1 MKDINSGK
9 ELVNKINSFIK
20 NYNFEIIASEGRSEL
35 TRFAESYIHQNVAET
50 NFALT
55 VKVVNKDRVGIVKMN
70 SIDDHIISENIE
82 KATEIAKIS
91 PKLYYHYRLLTPQ
104 SYKIKSK
111 YSKDIANFTPLN
123 RAQLVKQLIKEVN
136 KRGYEAAGAFKTEE
150 STLLVANSEGVFAFD
165 RGTKVDFNCVI
176 TQDNSTAYASFVDSD
191 ISNFNIKKITN
202 ELLSVAFKNVDQVEI
217 EPGVYTAILSPEAA
231 ATILDYTGY
240 AAFNGKTIM
249 EGKSFVS
256 HNQGKKIFP
265 EIITVS
271 DDPFDEFTMPIPFD
285 MVGCS
290 RKKTDLIKD
299 GVINDG
305 VYDHFT
311 ALKYNRKCTGN
322 TLPPEHASLGALPF
336 NLVMKEGS
344 NSVEEMISSTKKGI
358 YVSRFHYVNILNPM
372 SIQLTGMTRDGTF
385 LIENGKIVRAIKN
398 MRFNT
403 SVVDMLK
410 AVDMISKEKQI
421 KSQVIPS
428 SGLVGP
434 VVAPYFRTSNFTFS
448 SKTSF

>member
-1 MKDINSGK
+1 MKDINSGE
-9 ELVNKINSFIK
+9 ELVNKIKSFIK
-20 NYNFEIIASEGRSEL
+20 NYDFEIIASEGKSEL

-50 NFALT
+50 NLNLT
-55 VKVVNKDRVGIVKMN
+55 VKIINEDRIGAVEMN
-70 SIDDHIISENIE
+70 SIDEHTISKNIE
-82 KATEIAKIS
+82 KAIEVTKIT
-91 PKLYYHYRLLTPQ
+91 PKLDYHYQLLKPQ

-111 YSKDIANFTPLN
+111 YSDKTANFTPLN

-136 KRGYEAAGAFKTEE
+136 KRGYKAAGAFKTEE

-176 TQDNSTAYASFVDSD
+176 TRDNSTAHASFIDSD
-191 ISNFNIKKITN
+191 INNFNINKITD
-202 ELLSVAFKNVDQVEI
+202 ELLETAFKNVEQIEI
-217 EPGVYTAILSPEAA
+217 KPGVYTVILSPEAVSD
-231 ATILDYTGY
+231 ILNYTGY
-240 AAFNGKTIM
+240 TAFNGKMIM
-249 EGKSFVS
+249 EGKSFVC

-265 EIITVS
+265 ETITMS
-271 DDPFDEFTMPIPFD
+271 DDPFDELTMPIPFD
-285 MVGCS
+285 LVGYP
-290 RKKTDLIKD
+290 REKIDLIKD
-299 GVINDG
+299 GIIKDG
-305 VYDHFT
+305 VYDHLT

-322 TLPPEHASLGALPF
+322 TLPPEYASFGALPF

-358 YVSRFHYVNILNPM
+358 YISRFHYVNILNPM

-385 LIENGKIVRAIKN
+385 LIEDGKLGRAIKN

-410 AVDMISKEKQI
+410 AVDMISKERQT
-421 KSQVIPS
+421 KS
-428 SGLVGP
+428 GFVGP
-434 VVAPYFRTSNFTFS
+434 AVAPYLRTNNFTFS